1 VEPLHLCQGRGQRR
15 MGGGVERLV
24 ACDGARL
31 ALRVCKFTDCVE
43 TCFEPAMKVAGRLA
57 QAGQYGRRA
66 CPDVQLHDASFDWAQ
81 RADCFGLCNPAKGWT
96 ASRFLSADPPP
107 GTGRRGTLTLCD
119 SFASVTNDRC
129 ERDFGDRTRRLR

>member
-1 VEPLHLCQGRGQRR
+1 AKCLAWVCRSGEVGHLRDRSGRLDGPPGPDPEGKVEPLHLCQGRGQRR

-96 ASRFLSADPPP
+96 AS
-107 GTGRRGTLTLCD
+107 
-119 SFASVTNDRC
+119 
-129 ERDFGDRTRRLR
+129 